1 MPEDR
6 RLAAIM
12 FTDIVGYTTL
22 MGEDEKKAFETLRLN
37 REIHKSCIENHNGT
51 LIKEIGD
58 GILVSFNLASEAVRC
73 AINIQSEAIK
83 QQIPLRIGIHQGE
96 MVFEG
101 SDVFG
106 DGVNIASRLQELTEE
121 GCISISGTVYQD
133 IKNKSDI
140 NTEFQEEVTL
150 KNVAEPVKVYKV
162 VSDQKHRAP
171 STEHRAPKK
180 YKRYYY
186 IIGGCLILV
195 AVFLCWKYLLNSQPS
210 TLNSKLDIS
219 IAVKPFFNESTD
231 KENTYF
237 VNGMMEDIRNNLS
250 KIGDLRVSS
259 RTSTEK
265 YRETNLSAKEI
276 ARELNVRYLLEGSV
290 QKLGNQVKIHA
301 QLIDPEID
309 DHIWSETYIRDIS
322 EVFKVQSEI
331 AQEISQELNA
341 VISPEE
347 KNQIERVPTKN
358 LEAYEYYLQGNE
370 YRWQHNQ
377 IDTAILYFKK
387 AIVLDP
393 DFAQAYLKLGESY
406 HDKTYWSEYFQETFA
421 DSLLVYA
428 EKALKI
434 NPFLADGYA
443 LKGYYFYLKSDFFK
457 SIKQYEKA
465 MEINPLNGDYYRMLG
480 ENYLPLGNYQTT
492 LTNYNKAKKLS
503 RGESDEYF
511 EILKDL
517 STYYYFICD
526 FEKCKK
532 YINEI
537 FDYDSISAYLYT
549 AWIHYLK
556 GEWDMM
562 EFYSGKSCE
571 IDSGRMCF
579 TGLAWSNLG
588 MGEFSNALYYFDK
601 LREVVSKTG
610 EPLLMSELRYAYI
623 LNNLGRE
630 EEAKEHI
637 ELQIKYC
644 EDRIRLKR
652 EDATISGEALS
663 ELVQT
668 YAYLGEKEKAY
679 KYLNELEKMEF
690 SAWHFLF
697 TKVNPLVENLWEDEE
712 YQQII
717 DRQEKKYAEIR
728 AQVDIWEKEG
738 L

>member
-22 MGEDEKKAFETLRLN
+22 MGEDEKRAFETLRQN
-37 REIHKSCIENHNGT
+37 REIHNDCIKKHNGT

-58 GILVSFNLASEAVRC
+58 GTLISFGLASDAVRC
-73 AINIQSEAIK
+73 AVDIQAEAVIQK
-83 QQIPLRIGIHQGE
+83 IPIRIGIHQGE

-101 SDVFG
+101 TDVFG

-121 GCISISGTVYQD
+121 RGISISGTVYQD
-133 IKNKSDI
+133 VKNKSDI
-140 NTEFQEEVTL
+140 HAEFQEEVTL
-150 KNVAEPVKVYKV
+150 KNVVEPIKVYKV
-162 VSDQKHRAP
+162 ITEQELRVTSNQPP
-171 STEHRAPKK
+171 STRKD
-180 YKRYYY
+180 KRYYY
-186 IIGGCLILV
+186 MIGGILILI
-195 AVFLCWKYLLNSQPS
+195 AVFLFWKYFLDSKPS
-210 TLNSKLDIS
+210 TQDAQLSRS
-219 IAVKPFFNESTD
+219 IAVKPFFNESAD
-231 KENTYF
+231 EENTYF

-250 KIGDLRVSS
+250 KVGELRVAS

-309 DHIWSETYIRDIS
+309 DHIWSETYVRDIS

-331 AQEISQELNA
+331 AQEISQALKA
-341 VISPEE
+341 AISPEE
-347 KNQIERVPTKN
+347 KDRIETVPTKN
-358 LEAYEYYLQGNE
+358 LEAYEYYLKGNE
-370 YRWQHNQ
+370 YRWELDQ
-377 IDTAILYFKK
+377 IDTAILFFQK
-387 AIVLDP
+387 AIALDP

-406 HDKTYWSEYFQETFA
+406 HDKTYWSEYFQDTFA
-421 DSLLVYA
+421 DSLIVYA
-428 EKALKI
+428 NKALEI
-434 NPFLADGYA
+434 NPYLADGYA
-443 LKGYYFYLKSDFFK
+443 LKGYYHYLKSDFNE
-457 SIKQYEKA
+457 SIEQYEKA
-465 MEINPLNGDYYRMLG
+465 IELNPIYGKYYRMLG
-480 ENYLPLGNYQTT
+480 ENYKALGDYYFSLSNYE
-492 LTNYNKAKKLS
+492 KAERLL
-503 RGESDEYF
+503 RNEPDEYF
-511 EILKDL
+511 ELLQDL
-517 STYYYFICD
+517 VTYYYFICD

-532 YINEI
+532 YIKEI
-537 FDYDSISAYLYT
+537 FDYDSALAYIYT

-579 TGLAWSNLG
+579 TGLAWSNIG
-588 MGEFSNALYYFDK
+588 MAEFSKALFYLDK
-601 LREVVSKTG
+601 LREVVSETG
-610 EPLLMSELRYAYI
+610 EPLLMSEARYAYT

-630 EEAKEHI
+630 EEAMKHI
-637 ELQIKYC
+637 DLQIEYC
-644 EDRIRLKR
+644 EERIRLRR
-652 EDATISGEALS
+652 EDATISGEAQS

-679 KYLNELEKMEF
+679 EFLYELEDMEF

-697 TKVNPLVENLWEDEE
+697 TKVNPLVKNLWEDEE

-717 DRQEKKYAEIR
+717 ERQEKKYAEIR
-728 AQVDIWEKEG
+728 AQVDIWED
-738 L
+738 